1 MIHGGL
7 VRRETAV
14 HQLELVPREDPQQ
27 SKGPLPKLD
36 DKTLR
41 EVVALMAEAILA
53 VLGNRTEG
61 DDER

>member
-1 MIHGGL
+1 
-7 VRRETAV
+7 V